1 MRIISLSSLGLDF
14 DNTKDFERR
23 KRMAQAWLFRGTHR
37 VQGRRR
43 MIHQYNT
50 GFEFLRYGRIIM
62 GEEGGKIDV
71 DSQDEELGFIC
82 LNGSGVIQADGK
94 AYSLHKYDALYLP
107 IDSRCTII
115 SEKTLDLAE
124 CAAPSSKKYPVQ
136 FVRFEE
142 VLKNPGLVKQAGFE
156 PYARTLHTLIGENNV
171 QASRLL
177 AGVTFS
183 KDGNWTSWP
192 PHDHWKEKEEIY
204 LYIDMPH
211 PNFGIHLNYTDFQ
224 EMEMVVPVRE
234 GDAIAIKR
242 GYHYNVATPGTTI
255 GFLWMMAAIRE
266 EKDRVFTQVTVQSEF
281 DGRFKLF

>member
-1 MRIISLSSLGLDF
+1 M
-14 DNTKDFERR
+14 THV
-23 KRMAQAWLFRGTHR
+23 WLFRGTQWI
-37 VQGRRR
+37 QGRRR

-50 GFEFLRYGRIIM
+50 GLEFLRYGRIII
-62 GEEGGKIDV
+62 GGEGGKIDV

-82 LNGSGVIQADGK
+82 LNGSGMIRVDGGI
-94 AYSLHKYDALYLP
+94 YSLNKYDALYLP
-107 IDSRCTII
+107 IDSRCTIT

-136 FVRFEE
+136 FVRFED

-204 LYIDMPH
+204 LYIDMPD
-211 PNFGIHLNYTDFQ
+211 PNFGIHLNYTDSKD
-224 EMEMVVPVRE
+224 MEMVIPVWE
-234 GDAIAIKR
+234 GDAVAIKK
-242 GYHYNVATPGTTI
+242 GYHYNVATPGTRI

-266 EKDRVFTQVTVQSEF
+266 EKDRVFTQVTVQPEF

>member
-1 MRIISLSSLGLDF
+1 
-14 DNTKDFERR
+14 
-23 KRMAQAWLFRGTHR
+23 
-37 VQGRRR
+37 

-50 GFEFLRYGRIIM
+50 GLEFLRYGRIIM

-124 CAAPSSKKYPVQ
+124 CGAPSSKKFPVQ

-211 PNFGIHLNYTDFQ
+211 PHFGIHLNYTDFR
-224 EMEMVVPVRE
+224 EMEMVVPVWE
-234 GDAIAIKR
+234 GDAVAIKK

-266 EKDRVFTQVTVQSEF
+266 EKDRVFTQVTVQPEF